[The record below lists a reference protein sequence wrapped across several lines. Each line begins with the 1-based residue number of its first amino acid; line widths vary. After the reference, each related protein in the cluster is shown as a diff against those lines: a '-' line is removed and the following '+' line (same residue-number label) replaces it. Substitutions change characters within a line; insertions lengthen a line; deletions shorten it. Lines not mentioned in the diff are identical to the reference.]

1 MRVPRRPHTLGID
14 DGPFVKRAATP
25 VPIIGVMMEGADL
38 VEAVA
43 RTEFPVDGPEATA
56 FLARWIESLRVRP
69 ALHAVLLGGITIAGL
84 GIVDIAALSAAL
96 ALPVLSVSRKN
107 PAGHRVGSALEAAG
121 LLDRL
126 PILERTPTARQV
138 DTRLYLTSAGISP
151 AQAAALLAAT
161 RLKSDLPEP
170 LRLAHLIAAAVANG
184 QSRGRV

>member
-14 DGPFVKRAATP
+14 DGPFAKCAATP

-43 RTEFPVDGPEATA
+43 RTEFPVDGPDATA
-56 FLARWIESLRVRP
+56 FLAGWIQSLRVRP

-84 GIVDIAALSAAL
+84 GIVDLQQLSDALG
-96 ALPVLSVSRKN
+96 LPVLSVSRKN
-107 PAGHRVGSALEAAG
+107 PARHRVGSALQAAG

-126 PILERTPTARQV
+126 PIVERTPAAQRVATG
-138 DTRLYLTSAGISP
+138 LYLTSVGISP
-151 AQAAALLAAT
+151 AQASQLLAAT
-161 RLKSDLPEP
+161 CLKSDVPEP